1 MISLS
6 IIKEKSM
13 NISDMIKQLEEL
25 KAKWGDIEVCTHDRM
40 TYGKPWLTVNKISDS
55 KNVVAVN

>member
-1 MISLS
+1 
-6 IIKEKSM
+6 M
-13 NISDMIKQLEEL
+13 NISDMIKLLEEL